1 MLNLSVLGL
10 ERKAT
15 GVINK
20 QCIKFPNE
28 SDRKKMAK
36 SVSVEHC
43 KTKPFLSSNCF
54 VVDKAEFYVNI

>member
-1 MLNLSVLGL
+1 MLNLSVLGF

-15 GVINK
+15 GE
-20 QCIKFPNE
+20 QYIKFPNE
-28 SDRKKMAK
+28 SDRQKMAK

-54 VVDKAEFYVNI
+54 FVDKAEFYVNI